1 MAPGSGRSFME
12 RLQEDTLHR
21 KPVLFTKSARFFNLY
36 IPMSLHTEIFN
47 DLLKLAVES
56 GASDVVVKSNKPG
69 YVRLSGRLKPVD
81 MDPIAGTEA
90 QAFVDEHVPRV
101 FKQVW
106 ETQGQIDFAYTAEN
120 IGRFRVNAF
129 HQRGTVSVVFRH
141 VKSRVPTF
149 KDLNLEEE
157 PLLHL
162 AKAKDGI
169 VLICGA
175 TGSGKSSTM
184 AAILDWVNHNFDRH
198 VVTIE
203 DPIEFTFQDDKS
215 VFNQREIGLDVP
227 DFATAIRSVLRQNP
241 DIILIGEMRDRET
254 FETAISA
261 AETGHLVLSTMHA
274 STVAQSLTRLFEF
287 FPPDQQQGARRQISG
302 SLCGIICQK
311 LLPAL
316 EGGGRLP
323 ANEILNADSTIRT
336 LILEG
341 KFEKIQSLLES
352 TGDSHTFSFN
362 KDLYRLVKAGLIS
375 KADALRFSPNPQSL
389 DMNLKGIFITA

>member
-1 MAPGSGRSFME
+1 
-12 RLQEDTLHR
+12 
-21 KPVLFTKSARFFNLY
+21 
-36 IPMSLHTEIFN
+36 MSLHTEIFN

-101 FKQVW
+101 FKQIW

-162 AKAKDGI
+162 ARAKDGI

-198 VVTIE
+198 IVTVE

-227 DFATAIRSVLRQNP
+227 DFGTAIRSVLRQNP

-287 FPPDQQQGARRQISG
+287 FPPEQQQAARRQISG